1 VATRRQSALP
11 RCGSWVLANVA
22 AIAA

>member
-1 VATRRQSALP
+1 VATRRQSAHP